1 MKKKFVLFFLIII
14 LSCST
19 IFSHNL
25 INIIYDRQG
34 NKISLYDDH
43 TWIVND
49 EDWNDEVNYYG
60 KYVIKEEGKRDF
72 AKMLL
77 ISEEIYPDTEEWTAT
92 LQDLNMGLEEYEI
105 KDFMKQINFYV
116 QISEKQMEFGYTL
129 EGSSEK
135 LILKRIN
142 PSLGQLGFYI
152 QEKNLYIFG
161 ENRELLSLGKFTNS
175 NTLKVDFINFFV
187 KFKSPNDIDYLKNS
201 FAGYEKY
208 LSVTLEKE

>member
-1 MKKKFVLFFLIII
+1 M
-14 LSCST
+14 
-19 IFSHNL
+19 
-25 INIIYDRQG
+25 
-34 NKISLYDDH
+34 
-43 TWIVND
+43 ND
-49 EDWNDEVNYYG
+49 EDWNDEISYYG

-77 ISEEIYPDTEEWTAT
+77 ISEEIYRDTEEGRAT
-92 LQDLNMGLEEYEI
+92 LQDLNMGSEEYEI
-105 KDFMKQINFYV
+105 KDFMEQINFYV

-161 ENRELLSLGKFTNS
+161 KNRELLSLGKFTGS
-175 NTLKVDFINFFV
+175 NTLKVDFINFFG
-187 KFKSPNDIDYLKNS
+187 KFEDSDDIDYLKTS
-201 FAGYEKY
+201 FAGYEEY
-208 LSVTLEKE
+208 LFLTLEKE